1 MLNKSIMNEEY
12 CADEQPNTKLNY
24 VDTAGNIYIL
34 GDFDSSISQNVVP
47 GLVKR
52 IQEETDKP
60 NGQIW
65 FYINS
70 RGGYCHE
77 LYNLLSLIDV
87 AKSVGIKIYTV
98 IMGNAYSCGSIL
110 AIHGDHRAIYK
121 YGKHLAHLGQQGDTV
136 TTFKQIERS
145 NKKMVEH
152 FENIV
157 QMYKDNTDM
166 PEKMIREVLLDD
178 SFYMNAEECKK
189 YGFVDEI
196 IGEKLPVEEVSVKD
210 GDVLQVNGV
219 PLKIRFKEGE
229 KKEYKNKPNKQKQR
243 QKKKES
249 K

>member
-1 MLNKSIMNEEY
+1 MLNKSIMNDDY
-12 CADEQPNTKLNY
+12 CADDQPTTKLNY
-24 VDTAGNIYIL
+24 VDTDGNIYIL

-219 PLKIRFKEGE
+219 PLKIRFKESV
-229 KKEYKNKPNKQKQR
+229 KKEYKNKPNKQKQK